1 MNITEKI
8 ENYDRLPDGALIDF
22 DTAAVLLRISRR
34 TIGRMC
40 ASGRLHKISIGRSAR
55 LRVSEL
61 RRLTDAPA

>member
-8 ENYDRLPDGALIDF
+8 ENYDRLPDGALVDF
-22 DTAAVLLRISRR
+22 DMAAGLLRVSRR

-40 ASGRLHKISIGRSAR
+40 ASGHLTKVSVGRSAR

-61 RRLTDAPA
+61 RRLTNAPA